1 MSNICPEIISIPSLG
16 HTSQT
21 PCQTHSSNTDDD
33 GYTTPDED
41 GEYDEKIEA
50 IKQLPNPE
58 KYGTLR
64 DTQAITSIPLEEI
77 CKWQRDDGSWIQ
89 GPCDQ
94 SLRTPHFGRTF
105 EELKKRKTCDE
116 TLVVVIHASVYN
128 DRYLLPII
136 LMTKTPELTR
146 YRQRIIATILCNE
159 HFPIKLPRSIWDR
172 IFNNFL
178 ENKNA
183 LYHIL
188 YYRETFIE
196 QPNGKWLGV
205 PCIKAS
211 LYEELEDDEKDP
223 VPWRY

>member
-16 HTSQT
+16 HTSQI
-21 PCQTHSSNTDDD
+21 PSSNTDDD

-58 KYGTLR
+58 EYGTVR
-64 DTQAITSIPLEEI
+64 DKPAVTSIPFDKI
-77 CKWQRDDGSWIQ
+77 RQWQRDDESWIQ
-89 GPCDQ
+89 GPHDQ
-94 SLRTPHFGRTF
+94 SLERTCHNGRTF
-105 EELKKRKTCDE
+105 KELRKKRFKPGEE
-116 TLVVVIHASVYN
+116 TRIVVLHASFHD

-136 LMTKTPELTR
+136 LMTKTPEPKKHH
-146 YRQRIIATILCNE
+146 QRIMATLMCNA
-159 HFPIKLPRSIWDR
+159 HFSIKLPMYIWLL